1 MTSFLPQRN
10 LVSVNQPSTSC
21 YPEIKQNI
29 FMNAP
34 SRFVLIG
41 ILSLCWLSPRS
52 CCIIV
57 TGNLS
62 LCPLRLSPSRSL
74 IFAATS
80 HGDSSSESIMAAAG
94 WCLLEGSSCSIGKNT
109 RQIYLAP
116 WVLTIQTVL
125 LQRHCVCSSRCNR
138 FNYQAVFQVPPTWSR
153 SSWSVQILKLL
164 NRESVSEVR

>member
-34 SRFVLIG
+34 SPFVLIG

-57 TGNLS
+57 TDPNRS
-62 LCPLRLSPSRSL
+62 ISSPC
-74 IFAATS
+74 TS
-80 HGDSSSESIMAAAG
+80 KF
-94 WCLLEGSSCSIGKNT
+94 WSCE
-109 RQIYLAP
+109 
-116 WVLTIQTVL
+116 
-125 LQRHCVCSSRCNR
+125 
-138 FNYQAVFQVPPTWSR
+138 
-153 SSWSVQILKLL
+153 
-164 NRESVSEVR
+164 NRESVSEVRWLTEKEGHSTSTLTQKTPWLAWKEFFWLTSQIKSEKKRQNGSPTQIFRPCLQSASPPLRKSWGFFYNRRGGLRWLERLVNAQIKNS